1 MEDTEKRKNY
11 LEYFKNETM
20 MFDLE
25 KFILDNDITIDNGAI
40 GIITPNQILF
50 VRNLPKESSIKPG
63 SGNHYDTYDFLT
75 KIFGIIFSYI
85 IIFR

>member
-40 GIITPNQILF
+40 GIITPN
-50 VRNLPKESSIKPG
+50 
-63 SGNHYDTYDFLT
+63 
-75 KIFGIIFSYI
+75 
-85 IIFR
+85 